1 MKKNYFLGTL
11 MSLLMLV
18 ALPVK
23 AQVSSMVDLYG
34 TYTFTADMTVSEDG
48 KQYESSFGNNCEVT
62 IKKDDSAIGWD
73 ALISG
78 VAGAT
83 AMNMQVNGI
92 DTEEHKFKIQNCFSN
107 SYWGSY
113 IYMSNLDGL
122 NPFLDS
128 NKSILG
134 DMYFTYDPSTKTI
147 TIPDF
152 TLVKMADYDAEKGSI
167 LVTYKNVKLTI
178 KEAEKIDVIDLS
190 GDWHFKAGEGTYD
203 KMADSE
209 LPYEFDMAITKT
221 SDDNK
226 NYNVAITYHTYAT
239 VEVPATFDGAAL
251 TLDLDSTLLDTEKG
265 IVFRKYY
272 GNVRSDIS
280 LSLVSESVLS
290 LTDYAAIAYYVPA
303 TEEEEAHY
311 QTLQYFIGT
320 AKKAGAVEEEK
331 YDWSGTYTVKAGQ
344 VNVADGAEH
353 PTEFT
358 MTVEYVEVTD
368 AYYIKEFYGN
378 NIYNLN
384 NGATRLEI
392 NPDNSK
398 EATLNTGIFIKSI
411 EVGALYYKLFD
422 GTGGTGPIKFTVNED
437 GTITVA
443 DFFIQQVDYNNEGA
457 LTPAAFYTLVTA
469 TKQAAEEPAELTWD
483 GTYAV
488 TADVEMLAE
497 GECPKTFEMVVDYLE
512 EWDLYLI
519 TSFMGGDV
527 SKANNGGIGL
537 TPAENTATIKT
548 GSYVKT
554 VETGKLYWKM
564 FDADGGNNPLDVTR
578 AEDGSLTI
586 ADFTVYTLE
595 YDADWNQ
602 VLAPLAKYTNVKAVK
617 GTVDAIETVKQNTA
631 KADGKTYDLSGR
643 LVKKA
648 TKGIFIVNGKKVI
661 IK

>member
-1 MKKNYFLGTL
+1 MKKHYFLGTL

-34 TYTFTADMTVSEDG
+34 TYTFSADMTVSEDG
-48 KQYESSFGNNCEVT
+48 KQYETSFSNDCEVI
-62 IKKDDSAIGWD
+62 IKKDESTIGWD

-83 AMNMQVNGI
+83 AMDMQVNGI
-92 DTEEHKFKIQNCFSN
+92 DTDEHKFKIQNCFSN
-107 SYWGSY
+107 SYWGNY
-113 IYMSNLDGL
+113 IYMSNLDGA
-122 NPFLDS
+122 NPFYDS
-128 NKSILG
+128 SVLG

-152 TLVKMADYDAEKGSI
+152 TLVKMADYSLEKGTI
-167 LVTYKNVKLTI
+167 LVTYKNAKLTL
-178 KEAEKIDVIDLS
+178 KEAESINVIDLS
-190 GDWHFKAGEGTYD
+190 GDWHFTAGAGTYD

-226 NYNVAITYHTYAT
+226 NYNVAISYHTYAT
-239 VEVPATFDGAAL
+239 IEVPATFDGAAL

-272 GNVRSDIS
+272 GNVRSDVS
-280 LSLVSESVLS
+280 FSVVSESVLS
-290 LTDYAAIAYYVPA
+290 LTDYTAIAYYVPA
-303 TEEEEAHY
+303 TEEEAAHY

-344 VNVADGAEH
+344 VNVFDEGTH
-353 PTEFT
+353 PEEFT
-358 MTVEYVEVTD
+358 MTVEYVESTG

-384 NGATRLEI
+384 YGATRLEL
-392 NPDNSK
+392 NPENSK
-398 EATLNTGIFIKSI
+398 EATLNTGILIKTI
-411 EVGALYYKLFD
+411 ESGALYYQLFD
-422 GTGGTGPIKFTVNED
+422 GAASTGPVKFTVNED
-437 GTITVA
+437 GTITIG
-443 DFFIQQVDYNNEGA
+443 DFFIQQVDYNNKGA

-469 TKQAAEEPAELTWD
+469 TKQVAEESEELTWD

-497 GECPKTFEMVVDYLE
+497 GECPKTFEMVVEYFS
-512 EWDLYLI
+512 EWDMFLI
-519 TSFMGGDV
+519 TNFMGGDV
-527 SKANNGGIGL
+527 SKANNGGIGF

-548 GSYVKT
+548 SSFVKT
-554 VETGKLYWKM
+554 VESGKLYWKM
-564 FDADGGNNPLDVTR
+564 FDTEGGNNSLEVTR

-586 ADFTVYTLE
+586 ADFTIYTLV
-595 YDADWNQ
+595 YDADYNQ
-602 VLAPLAKYTNVKAVK
+602 TLTPLAKYTNVKAVK
-617 GTVDAIETVKQNTA
+617 GTVDAIETVKANKFSA
-631 KADGKTYDLSGR
+631 NGKTYDLSGR

-648 TKGIFIVNGKKVI
+648 TKGIFIQNGKKVI